1 MLLARPLSLAPA
13 PSCSP
18 RASCSMEQ
26 GFDVEGALRR
36 LTTTPRRVA
45 LYAGGSGLLA
55 LGANFMGGT
64 SALLSLA
71 PAPSRSAR
79 LDLVYP
85 VAGFKRCVDP
95 EGGRYSFI
103 YPARL
108 LADQRLYRQRA
119 LLQRERLDDPL
130 LERSALDSERR
141 GRRAAGL
148 PLPLTPS
155 LSVAAFGNG
164 APRGFSLGAE
174 ENLSMV
180 VGTLPAGATLLSAF
194 GEPAEAADKLLRL
207 TRGGTAALVDAHAV
221 RSRARSRASPGPS
234 PNPSPNPNA
243 NTNPNPNPNP
253 NPNQARS
260 ASGALLYLIEYTV
273 GVDAPGVPEPVHVL
287 CALAAGGAQLKGS
300 EAQQLFTLTY
310 RAPVSRWT
318 TSEADVRQ
326 TMRRLR

>member
-1 MLLARPLSLAPA
+1 MLLARPLFLAPP

-18 RASCSMEQ
+18 RAACSMEQ
-26 GFDVEGALRR
+26 GFDLEGALRR
-36 LTTTPRRVA
+36 LNTSPRRVA
-45 LYAGGSGLLA
+45 LYAGSSGLLA

-95 EGGRYSFI
+95 EGGRFSFI

-108 LADQRLYRQRA
+108 LADQRLYQQRA
-119 LLQRERLDDPL
+119 SLLRERLNDPL

-180 VGTLPAGATLLSAF
+180 VGTLPAGATLHSAF
-194 GEPAEAADKLLRL
+194 GEPADAADKLLRL
-207 TRGGTAALVDAHAV
+207 TRGGTAALVDAHTV
-221 RSRARSRASPGPS
+221 RSRARPRAN
-234 PNPSPNPNA
+234 PNPSPSP
-243 NTNPNPNPNP
+243 
-253 NPNQARS
+253 S
-260 ASGALLYLIEYTV
+260 LALTLILS
-273 GVDAPGVPEPVHVL
+273 P
-287 CALAAGGAQLKGS
+287 
-300 EAQQLFTLTY
+300 
-310 RAPVSRWT
+310 
-318 TSEADVRQ
+318 
-326 TMRRLR
+326 

>member
-1 MLLARPLSLAPA
+1 
-13 PSCSP
+13 
-18 RASCSMEQ
+18 MEQ

-36 LTTTPRRVA
+36 LNTTPRRVA

-207 TRGGTAALVDAHAV
+207 TRGGTAALVDAHA
-221 RSRARSRASPGPS
+221 
-234 PNPSPNPNA
+234 
-243 NTNPNPNPNP
+243 
-253 NPNQARS
+253 ARS

-273 GVDAPGVPEPVHVL
+273 GVDAPGAPEPVHVL

-318 TSEADVRQ
+318 TSEADARQ
-326 TMRRLR
+326 AIASFEVSV

>member
-1 MLLARPLSLAPA
+1 MLLLARPLFLAPA
-13 PSCSP
+13 PSCSR

-26 GFDVEGALRR
+26 GFDLEGALHR
-36 LTTTPRRVA
+36 LNTSSRRVA

-55 LGANFMGGT
+55 IGANFMGGT

-95 EGGRYSFI
+95 EGGRFSFI

-108 LADQRLYRQRA
+108 LADQRLYQQRA
-119 LLQRERLDDPL
+119 LLLHERLNDPL

-155 LSVAAFGNG
+155 LTVAAFGNG
-164 APRGFSLGAE
+164 PPRGFSLGAE

-180 VGTLPAGATLLSAF
+180 VGALPAGATLHSAF
-194 GEPAEAADKLLRL
+194 DEPADAAEKLLRL
-207 TRGGTAALVDAHAV
+207 TRDGTAVLVAAHVV
-221 RSRARSRASPGPS
+221 RSRARPPG
-234 PNPSPNPNA
+234 
-243 NTNPNPNPNP
+243 
-253 NPNQARS
+253 
-260 ASGALLYLIEYTV
+260 
-273 GVDAPGVPEPVHVL
+273 
-287 CALAAGGAQLKGS
+287 
-300 EAQQLFTLTY
+300 
-310 RAPVSRWT
+310 
-318 TSEADVRQ
+318 
-326 TMRRLR
+326 